1 MGEVIGG
8 TRGNVVLGKIIVSV
22 LGFNVI
28 HKNIIYLKLSAIF
41 AIHNIQQSM
50 SQAHPINKEYKKMYQ
65 ICSIMMN

>member
-28 HKNIIYLKLSAIF
+28 YRNIIYLKLV
-41 AIHNIQQSM
+41 AIHNTQQSM
-50 SQAHPINKEYKKMYQ
+50 SQAHPINNEYRKTYQ
-65 ICSIMMN
+65 IYSIMMN

>member
-28 HKNIIYLKLSAIF
+28 YRNVIYLKLSGIF

-50 SQAHPINKEYKKMYQ
+50 SRVRQINRGYKKTYL